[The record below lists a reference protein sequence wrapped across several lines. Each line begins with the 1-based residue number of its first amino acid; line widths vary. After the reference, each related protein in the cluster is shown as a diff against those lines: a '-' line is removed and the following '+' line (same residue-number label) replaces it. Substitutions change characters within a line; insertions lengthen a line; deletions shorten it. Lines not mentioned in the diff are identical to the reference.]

1 MSFQIALTGLNAA
14 TEQLGVTSNNI
25 ANANTTGFKSSRV
38 EFADIFNRDSASGGT
53 GVQLDTVRQTF
64 AQGAIEFTG
73 RQLDLAIGGEGFFI
87 VDDDGTPVYSRVGS
101 FGVGG
106 DGFVKN
112 SEGARL
118 QVFPPA
124 AGGTFATGLLQ
135 DLQLTS
141 ELSSPTPTTILDMGL
156 NLPADAVPP
165 AVSPFDPAN
174 TNSFNHTTS
183 TIVFDSLGSARTA
196 TNYFVKTATGWDVH
210 VEIDGTVVGAQPI
223 EFGTDGRVSVP
234 ASNIITFPPYT
245 PPNGA
250 DPLVLDIDLTETTQF
265 GAGFVV
271 NNLQPNGSSAGRLR
285 GIDIDEN
292 GVVFAR
298 FSNGQSSPLGK
309 IALATFPNIE
319 GMQKVSDLAFA
330 ETFDSGTALRG
341 EANLGSFGSI
351 TSGALESSNVDLTK
365 ELVRMITAQRYFQA
379 NTEVISTMDS
389 VTQAIINV
397 R

>member
-25 ANANTTGFKSSRV
+25 ANANTTAFKSSRV
-38 EFADIFNRDSASGGT
+38 EFADIFNRDSASGGA

-64 AQGAIEFTG
+64 SQGAVEFTG
-73 RQLDLAIGGEGFFI
+73 RQLDLAISGEGFFI
-87 VDDDGTPVYSRVGS
+87 VDEDGSLAYSRVGS
-101 FGVGG
+101 FGVSG
-106 DGFVKN
+106 DGYVKN
-112 SEGARL
+112 SEGSRL

-124 AGGTFATGLLQ
+124 ANGTFSTGVLQ

-141 ELSSPTPTTILDMGL
+141 DLSAPQATTTVAMGI
-156 NLPADAVPP
+156 NLPSDAVPP
-165 AVSPFDPAN
+165 PVTPFDPAN
-174 TNSFNHTTS
+174 SNTFNHTTS
-183 TIVFDSLGSARTA
+183 TVVYDSLGAARTA
-196 TNYFVKTATGWDVH
+196 TTYFARTAAGWDVH
-210 VEIDGTVVGAQPI
+210 LDVDGTFVGTQSI
-223 EFGTDGRVSVP
+223 QFGTDGRVAVP
-234 ASNIITFPPYT
+234 AGQIITMPAYN

-250 DPLVLDIDLTETTQF
+250 QALVLDFDLSATTQF
-265 GAGFVV
+265 GSQFVI
-271 NNLQPNGSSAGRLR
+271 NNLAPNGAAAGRLR

-298 FSNGQSSPLGK
+298 YSNGQSNPLGK
-309 IALATFPNIE
+309 IALAVFQNVE
-319 GMQKVSDLAFA
+319 DLQKTSNLAFS
-330 ETFDSGTALRG
+330 ETFDSGVALRG
-341 EANLGSFGSI
+341 EANQGSFGSI
-351 TSGALESSNVDLTK
+351 TSGALEGSNVDLTK